1 MTLGQAFCVAVMR
14 HLDID
19 PDDKGAN
26 GAIAKAC
33 GVSYNAA
40 YKWRTGAS
48 SPPLP
53 RLSRMCDRLGISLG
67 DVLRVA
73 AGGAA

>member
-1 MTLGQAFCVAVMR
+1 MTLGQALCVAVMR
-14 HLDID
+14 HLDI

-40 YKWRTGAS
+40 YKWRNGIN
-48 SPPLP
+48 SPPMP
-53 RLSRMCDRLGISLG
+53 RLSRMCDDIGISLG
-67 DVLRVA
+67 YVLRVA

>member
-14 HLDID
+14 HLDI

-33 GVSYNAA
+33 GVSYNAV
-40 YKWRTGAS
+40 YKWQTGIS
-48 SPPLP
+48 SPPLN
-53 RLSRMCDRLGISLG
+53 RLSRMCDQLGISLG
-67 DVLRVA
+67 FVLGVA
-73 AGGAA
+73 AGGAS